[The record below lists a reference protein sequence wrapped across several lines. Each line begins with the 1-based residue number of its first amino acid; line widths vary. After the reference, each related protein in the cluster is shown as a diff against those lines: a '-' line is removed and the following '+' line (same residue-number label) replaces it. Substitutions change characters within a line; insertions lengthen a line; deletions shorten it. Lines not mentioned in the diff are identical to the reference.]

1 MMHLPGLV
9 LFTLF
14 LAGAARRS
22 VHTVAFHS
30 DAKQHTNTPTKALEV
45 SAEAREAL
53 QPRGFWTAQSHRW
66 DLLAG
71 ALDAAN
77 GEGPQLRLPQGQP
90 RSMRHGGPGER
101 LRLPEFPRNGS
112 RCSPQ
117 GHQLLEQYGRPAGHL
132 QPRRAPQSLAEVS
145 ESDIEVRA
153 PGVHNVPL
161 QLLRASPGVHHRL
174 GQLAAPKAEK
184 PTFAAS
190 RPAALRGRARQ
201 AVMDAENSSLSEAGR
216 DELLRELARAVM
228 DAENSSLS
236 EAGRDELLRELAREP
251 LDSFFAGLRSAF
263 DAVDVDDS
271 GLLARSELMAALH
284 AIGLNLNEVREITF
298 TDFSGSV
305 ISHEDLVV
313 TFDEFL
319 DIVLTVACGLPP
331 EVVIRGI

>member
-216 DELLRELARAVM
+216 DELLRELAR
-228 DAENSSLS
+228 
-236 EAGRDELLRELAREP
+236 EP